1 MIYLL
6 VVVEHGVHVLNPD
19 GVDGPVKDDP
29 LAVVRCGQRLL
40 AVGDGQHAVRPL
52 VADGVEAAVQLAHG
66 DGLGVEDAVPH
77 SVLVHQLL
85 CGRAEKTGMGRGE
98 GPNGEEEEEEEREG
112 EESPTFEEV
121 SQSAGE
127 NLVG

>member
-6 VVVEHGVHVLNPD
+6 VVVEHSVHVLDPD
-19 GVDGPVKDDP
+19 GIDGPVKEDP

-85 CGRAEKTGMGRGE
+85 CGRAGGRRTQGWEGGRAQMERRRKRRGRGRSHQ
-98 GPNGEEEEEEEREG
+98 P
-112 EESPTFEEV
+112 
-121 SQSAGE
+121 
-127 NLVG
+127 L